1 MRLATQIRAIAVKET
16 RLLLRDPATLLLLFA
31 LPAVFI
37 VVLSVA
43 LQGTFS
49 SVDSTEAM
57 GILLVDLD
65 GGVVGERIAEGI
77 GESGLFEVIAD
88 DDSEPLT
95 AQRAREEVR
104 SARHHQLAV
113 IVPDGSSE
121 ALAGE
126 GSRHIEIL
134 VDPGLTSS
142 VAVAI
147 RHTVQLILLRAMV
160 EELGDTSAE
169 LAHELEGLEVQ
180 LLELQEL
187 TTEFEGAAA
196 IMEEDLNACAAYLA
210 ALNEGRYD
218 APQPTFRGTS
228 LQRPTAADDDDS
240 TRGGYE
246 TEDRLARLEVDYA
259 YVGAESSEV
268 YPNSVQ
274 QNVPGW
280 TLFALFWI
288 VQTLA
293 VNIITERNSGAFR
306 RILVAPVSM
315 ATYLLA
321 KVLPFFA
328 INLAQATVMFAV
340 GVGVLPLLGCP
351 RLEIAEPLAVAAI
364 TVTFSLVCLCAGLLL
379 ASMSRSVIF
388 VGTLSAVVMILVAVV
403 AGIMIPRFVMPAS
416 MQGLA
421 WFVPHGW
428 ALEGY
433 LDILVR
439 GRGFRDIL
447 PHVGVL
453 LGFAAVFAIAAVARF
468 KALTR

>member
-1 MRLATQIRAIAVKET
+1 MRAATQIKAIVAKET
-16 RLLLRDPATLLLLFA
+16 RLLVRDPATLLLLFA

-49 SVDSTEAM
+49 SVNSTHAM
-57 GILLVDLD
+57 GVLLVDLD
-65 GGVVGERIAEGI
+65 GGVVGRRIAEDL
-77 GESGLFEVIAD
+77 GESGLFQVIVD
-88 DDSEPLT
+88 EGSTPLT
-95 AQRAREEVR
+95 AEQAREEVH
-104 SARHHQLAV
+104 SARHQLAV
-113 IVPDGSSE
+113 IVPAGSSE

-126 GSRHIEIL
+126 GAGHIEIL
-134 VDPGLTSS
+134 VDPGLTVS
-142 VAVAI
+142 VALAL
-147 RHTVQLILLRAMV
+147 RHTVQVIVLRAMV
-160 EELGDTSAE
+160 GELGDVSEE
-169 LAHELEGLEVQ
+169 LAEELE
-180 LLELQEL
+180 ELPG
-187 TTEFEGAAA
+187 EFEQAAD
-196 IMEEDLNACAAYLA
+196 IMEADLNACAAYLT
-210 ALNEGRYD
+210 ALSEGNYD

-228 LQRPTAADDDDS
+228 LQRPAAGDDDAQADD
-240 TRGGYE
+240 RVA
-246 TEDRLARLEVDYA
+246 RLAVDYS
-259 YVGAESSEV
+259 YVGGEAGEA

-315 ATYLLA
+315 STYLLG
-321 KVLPFFA
+321 KVIPFFA
-328 INLAQATVMFAV
+328 INLLQAATMFAV
-340 GVGVLPLLGCP
+340 GVLVLPSLGCP
-351 RLEIAEPLAVAAI
+351 RLELADPLAVALI
-364 TVTFSLVCLCAGLLL
+364 TVTFSLVCLTAGLLL

-388 VGTLSAVVMILVAVV
+388 VGTLSAVVMILVAVA
-403 AGIMIPRFVMPAS
+403 AGIMIPRFVMPPS
-416 MQGLA
+416 MQQLA

-439 GRGFRDIL
+439 GRELGDIL

-453 LGFAAVFAIAAVARF
+453 AGFAAVFAIAAVVRF
-468 KALTR
+468 RILTTR

>member
-1 MRLATQIRAIAVKET
+1 MRAATQIKAIVAKET
-16 RLLLRDPATLLLLFA
+16 RLLVRDPATLLLLFA

-49 SVDSTEAM
+49 SVNSTHAM
-57 GILLVDLD
+57 GVLLVDLD
-65 GGVVGERIAEGI
+65 GGVVGQRIAEDL
-77 GESGLFEVIAD
+77 GESGLFQVIVD
-88 DDSEPLT
+88 EGSTPLT
-95 AQRAREEVR
+95 AEQAREEVH
-104 SARHHQLAV
+104 SARHQLAV
-113 IVPDGSSE
+113 IVPAGSSE

-126 GSRHIEIL
+126 GAGHIEIL
-134 VDPGLTSS
+134 VDPGLTVS
-142 VAVAI
+142 VALAL
-147 RHTVQLILLRAMV
+147 RHTVQVIVLRAMV
-160 EELGDTSAE
+160 GELGDVSEE
-169 LAHELEGLEVQ
+169 LAEELE
-180 LLELQEL
+180 EL
-187 TTEFEGAAA
+187 TGEFEQAAD
-196 IMEEDLNACAAYLA
+196 IMEADLNACAAYLT
-210 ALNEGRYD
+210 ALSEGNYD

-228 LQRPTAADDDDS
+228 LQRPAAGDDDDS
-240 TRGGYE
+240 AGSSPADGDAQADDRVA
-246 TEDRLARLEVDYA
+246 RLAVDYS
-259 YVGAESSEV
+259 YVGGEAGEA

-315 ATYLLA
+315 STYLLG
-321 KVLPFFA
+321 KVIPFFA
-328 INLAQATVMFAV
+328 INLLQAATMFAV
-340 GVGVLPLLGCP
+340 GVLVLPSLGCP
-351 RLEIAEPLAVAAI
+351 RLELADPLAVALI
-364 TVTFSLVCLCAGLLL
+364 TVTFSLVCLTAGLLL

-388 VGTLSAVVMILVAVV
+388 VGTLSAVVMILVAVA
-403 AGIMIPRFVMPAS
+403 AGIMIPRFVMPPS
-416 MQGLA
+416 MQQLA

-439 GRGFRDIL
+439 GRELGDIL

-453 LGFAAVFAIAAVARF
+453 AGFAAVFAIAAVVRF
-468 KALTR
+468 RILTTR